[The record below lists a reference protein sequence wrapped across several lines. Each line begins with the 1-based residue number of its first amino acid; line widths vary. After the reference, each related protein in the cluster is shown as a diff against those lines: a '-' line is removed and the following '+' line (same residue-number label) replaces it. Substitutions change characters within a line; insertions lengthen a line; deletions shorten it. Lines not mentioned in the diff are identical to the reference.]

1 MNVLTIPQFFSDS
14 PLPFQNKSLT
24 VLSVTDHEKFNSK
37 FFSKR
42 SKKEDVDQEI
52 DQMEFKTTSPIPKAR
67 IFTRLIIPT
76 VKISLSKWRNS
87 TIGKSI
93 KVLSD
98 FHFGI
103 ILDNAYVR
111 SIEATSYFSR
121 NIPVWN
127 PFHPIIMFMKL
138 VSFLLLLLLFFVK
151 PLEIAYYKEL
161 KVTTM
166 RVYSILFLYYF
177 LVEIFIKLNTGYFLN
192 GLLVNKRL
200 SILKNYCI
208 KYLFSDFLTMVI
220 LFLDYKEA
228 IHSEFPLCFHFMK
241 LIVLVKGRQFKDLYR
256 DALHHFKIEH
266 HLKNLVELIEL
277 LYVTLLMAH
286 IIACLWRY
294 AALISIEIMNDDR
307 NWLHAANLN
316 GADWKIQY
324 LYSLYWAVVAMMTV
338 GFGDITPRN
347 PIEVSFCIIIILV
360 GCALYGYNLNSI
372 GLILQRIYKEQTQF
386 NEEIRIIENFMV
398 KKNIDSDLHTR
409 IKEYLKFI
417 WNEKKLNHNDKEL
430 EIINSLSSTLK
441 EELLLESYGGII
453 KGLPALHRFFSE
465 KTLKKMVSLIKE
477 AHFIPGDKI
486 FIVHFNYFHFSE
498 ILKSKFIF
506 VF

>member
-1 MNVLTIPQFFSDS
+1 M
-14 PLPFQNKSLT
+14 
-24 VLSVTDHEKFNSK
+24 
-37 FFSKR
+37 
-42 SKKEDVDQEI
+42 
-52 DQMEFKTTSPIPKAR
+52 PKAK
-67 IFTRLIIPT
+67 IVTKLIIPT
-76 VKISLSKWRNS
+76 VKMSLSKWRNS
-87 TIGKSI
+87 TIGRSI
-93 KVLSD
+93 KGLHD

-111 SIEATSYFSR
+111 SVEATSYFSR
-121 NIPVWN
+121 KIPVWN
-127 PFHPIIMFMKL
+127 PFHPIIMIIKL

-151 PLEIAYYKEL
+151 PIEIAYYKEL
-161 KVTTM
+161 KANAV
-166 RVYSILFLYYF
+166 RFYSILFLYYF
-177 LVEIFIKLNTGYFLN
+177 LLEIFIKMNTGYFLN
-192 GLLVNKRL
+192 GFLVNKRL
-200 SILKNYCI
+200 LILKNYCI
-208 KYLFSDFLTMVI
+208 KYLFSDFLTMII

-228 IHSEFPLCFHFMK
+228 VHTEFPLCFHFLK
-241 LIVLVKGRQFKDLYR
+241 LIVLVKGRQFKELYL
-256 DALHHFKIEH
+256 DVLNHFKIEH

-277 LYVTLLMAH
+277 LYVTLLIAH

-307 NWLHAANLN
+307 NWLHAANL
-316 GADWKIQY
+316 DRVEWKIQY

-372 GLILQRIYKEQTQF
+372 GIILQRIYKEQTQF

-398 KKNIDSDLHTR
+398 KKKIDSVLHTR

-417 WNEKKLNHNDKEL
+417 WNEKKLNHNEKEL

-453 KGLPALHRFFSE
+453 KGLPTLHRFFSE
-465 KTLKKMVSLIKE
+465 KTLKKMLSLIKE
-477 AHFIPGDKI
+477 VHFIPGDKI
-486 FIVHFNYFHFSE
+486 FMVYFNE
-498 ILKSKFIF
+498 ILIKKFTNF
-506 VF
+506 